1 MRINNYYEDD
11 SYLNTFK
18 PVEVTVNNKNKD
30 PRDELEDAI
39 REFRGLVTKER
50 IMSVLKEHAAYEK
63 PSDKKRR
70 KIREAQRRT
79 RKLSFTKDDR
89 YNEMNE

>member
-1 MRINNYYEDD
+1 MRVNKLYSDD
-11 SYLNTFK
+11 SYLDSFK

-39 REFRGLVTKER
+39 RVFRGYVTKER
-50 IMSVLKEHAAYEK
+50 IMSVLKEHSAYKK

-70 KIREAQRRT
+70 KRREMERRL
-79 RKLSFTKDDR
+79 RKIAMGKIDD
-89 YNEMNE
+89 EMNE